1 MKFYNWSGL
10 GLHYTNN
17 YMASSKLVLKCD
29 RYLKIV
35 KVKVK
40 VVAVKVEIT
49 VRVVVTDT
57 VVVKERV
64 AVKLWGVVKVK
75 VAVTLELNSQFSLQF
90 KLNFN
95 FQWKYYMS
103 IAKLGCVW
111 GCCELRNNCN
121 NEKRRKNW
129 P

>member
-1 MKFYNWSGL
+1 M

-64 AVKLWGVVKVK
+64 AVKL
-75 VAVTLELNSQFSLQF
+75 
-90 KLNFN
+90 
-95 FQWKYYMS
+95 
-103 IAKLGCVW
+103 
-111 GCCELRNNCN
+111 
-121 NEKRRKNW
+121 
-129 P
+129 